1 MPGPYRYGSGVSLA
15 AAALQLGTESAFGVL
30 ARAGELERTGRDVVH
45 LEIGQPDF
53 PTPAHVSEAAFAS
66 IRAGET
72 GYCPSAGIP
81 DLREAA
87 AEELARTRGLP
98 ISAGRVIVA
107 NGAKPF
113 LFFGVLATC
122 EPGDEV
128 IYPDPGFPIY
138 ESAIR
143 FAGATPVPLVLRE
156 DADFAFSVDDLAAL
170 VSPRTKLVIVNS
182 PQNPTGGV
190 LARETLADAAGVLRE
205 SEAWILSDEVYW
217 RLLYDGEF
225 ASIAAEPGMLERT
238 IILDSFSKTYAM
250 TGWRCGYAAVPE
262 PLVEPLTRFLVNSTS
277 CVPPFVQRGGIAALT
292 GPQDAVDEMR
302 AEFHARRDLVVAGLN
317 ALPGVSCRMPH
328 GAFYAFPN
336 VEGVPLGADALADR
350 LLEDAGVALLTGSA
364 FGAAGE
370 NHLRV
375 SYAASRERLAEGLER
390 MGAFLASL

>member
-1 MPGPYRYGSGVSLA
+1 MSSTLAVA
-15 AAALQLGTESAFGVL
+15 AAATALGTESAFGVL
-30 ARAGELERTGRDVVH
+30 ARAGEVERSGRDVVH

-87 AEELARTRGLP
+87 AAELARTRGVP
-98 ISAGRVIVA
+98 VEPGRLIVA

-156 DADFAFSVDDLAAL
+156 GAEFAFEVDELAAL
-170 VSPRTKLVIVNS
+170 ISPRTKLVILNS

-190 LARETLADAAGVLRE
+190 LSNATLADAATVLRD
-205 SEAWILSDEVYW
+205 SQAWVLSDEVYR
-217 RLLYDGEF
+217 RLLYEGEF
-225 ASIAAEPGMLERT
+225 ASIAAEPGMLDRT

-250 TGWRCGYAAVPE
+250 TGWRCGYAAVPP

-292 GPQDAVDEMR
+292 GPQDAVAEMR
-302 AEFHARRDLVVAGLN
+302 EEFRARRDVVIAGLN
-317 ALPGVSCRMPH
+317 ELPGVSCRMPH

-336 VEGVPLGADALADR
+336 VEAVPLDADTLAAR
-350 LLEDAGVALLTGSA
+350 LLEEAGVALLAGGA
-364 FGAAGE
+364 FGAAGA

-375 SYAASRERLAEGLER
+375 SYAASRERLAEGLRR
-390 MGAFLASL
+390 MRGFLASL

>member
-1 MPGPYRYGSGVSLA
+1 MPSLA

-30 ARAGELERTGRDVVH
+30 ARAGEIERTGRDVVH

-72 GYCPSAGIP
+72 GYCPSPGIP
-81 DLREAA
+81 ELREVA
-87 AEELARTRGLP
+87 AEELARTRGVP
-98 ISAGRVIVA
+98 ITPGRVIVA

-113 LFFGVLATC
+113 LFFTVLATC

-128 IYPDPGFPIY
+128 VYPDPGFPIY

-156 DADFAFSVDDLAAL
+156 DADFAFSVDELAARL
-170 VSPRTKLVIVNS
+170 SPRTKLVILNS

-190 LARETLADAAGVLRE
+190 LARDTLAEAADVLCD
-205 SEAWILSDEVYW
+205 SAAWVLSDEVYW
-217 RLLYDGEF
+217 RLLYDGGF
-225 ASIAAEPGMLERT
+225 ASIATEPGMLERT
-238 IILDSFSKTYAM
+238 IVLDSFSKTYAM
-250 TGWRCGYAAVPE
+250 TGWRCGYAAVPQ

-292 GPQDAVDEMR
+292 GPQDAVAQML
-302 AEFHARRDLVVAGLN
+302 AEFRVRRDLVVAGLN
-317 ALPGVSCRMPH
+317 DLPGVACRMPH

-336 VEGVPLGADALADR
+336 VEAVPLGADGLADR
-350 LLEDAGVALLTGSA
+350 LLEEAGVALLTGSA
-364 FGAAGE
+364 FGTAGR

-375 SYAASRERLAEGLER
+375 SYATSRERLTDGLDR
-390 MGAFLASL
+390 MRAFLGRL